1 MPQRNIAT
9 LTGDD
14 QFMNIITI
22 RGNYDISVSGFGA
35 GGIAEIELQRRRPQ
49 SFPSFQE
56 SDKVFKTDTLI
67 KEDIEATG
75 FVLGPWEY
83 RLGIPAGKFTSGTF
97 VVEIGIA

>member
-35 GGIAEIELQRRRPQ
+35 GGIAEIELQRRRPKL
-49 SFPSFQE
+49 SKLSR
-56 SDKVFKTDTLI
+56 K
-67 KEDIEATG
+67 
-75 FVLGPWEY
+75 
-83 RLGIPAGKFTSGTF
+83 
-97 VVEIGIA
+97 